1 MKKQQKE
8 IGNDENHQRIEEQT
22 KTKTIGNEA
31 NHKRNEEKSKRNMK

>member
-1 MKKQQKE
+1 MKKSFEKR
-8 IGNDENHQRIEEQT
+8 GKT